1 MRKWILGGIVG
12 LVVLVCLG
20 GALSVLLA
28 SDTPEPK
35 TTSTSDSLH
44 QVPKPIAVSSAP
56 VQKAPSGSIGPGTW
70 EVGVDVKPG
79 KYRTAGAEAGVVKYC
94 SWQVLKGSETGE
106 FLAGSAVTKEIQPAR
121 VTLSK
126 GQFFITSGCKEWAPL

>member
-1 MRKWILGGIVG
+1 MGKWILGGIVG

-28 SDTPEPK
+28 SDTPEQK
-35 TTSTSDSLH
+35 VVTTSSPKH
-44 QVPKPIAVSSAP
+44 QVPKPIAASSVPA
-56 VQKAPSGSIGPGTW
+56 QKSGSIGPGTW